1 MRIDLA
7 GWSSR
12 GLRSPDVDIDLT
24 GDDGAPAKV
33 ALIQMPNGTGKT
45 TTLELIKATL
55 SNTAGTWN
63 PDKVRSFRRRLD
75 NRPEGQF
82 VVRLLIN
89 GRPLTFELTLDFEN
103 GATRYRTTNLGS
115 GGIASGWTPP
125 PDVHRFLSPE
135 FLRLFIFDGEFADEL
150 FDPTRAEADRAIDAL
165 CQLYLLKDVS
175 DFAEGEWDRKSKAGG
190 PKTDAGLMRYQGE
203 QTALLKRENELRR
216 METAAVREVERLSK
230 LITDLD
236 AKITE
241 RLSSMKSTQAEH
253 ASALQSLND
262 ARRDVMVAAGGAM
275 SAIRMPLAIH
285 REFGNRL
292 IALKENLDHLRLPEN
307 TSAQFFE
314 ELVHEDECICGREM
328 TAGARAE
335 ITARAKRYLDA
346 DESGTINALK
356 SDIDKFTAHDGEEPL
371 DKRLTDQLRALGT
384 ARRAEH
390 QADQLVRTLKQK
402 LIDAGDEQLKAWQ
415 SELDES
421 QGKYA
426 EFHGVLSRVR
436 GDGLPDEDPIWSL
449 KQLEKKKSEVSAKI
463 AGITQTVTLRK
474 QTDLLKTILNRAA
487 ELARAEIKQDLVAEA
502 NQRLR
507 GILIN
512 DPIEIAQ
519 IDRSLRLAD
528 QEGASVG
535 QTLSVGYTFLM
546 SVLNRGNNNFP
557 LVVDSPANP
566 IDADV
571 RHNIGTLIPELCTQF
586 VGFTINT
593 ERQGFVP
600 ALEQTAASIKYL
612 TLFRKTEGTKR
623 LMGGLPRQGVTETE
637 TAVLIEER
645 EYFMNFGLGSEEEA

>member
-12 GLRSPDVDIDLT
+12 GLRSPDVDVNLADA
-24 GDDGAPAKV
+24 DGTPAKV

-55 SNTAGTWN
+55 SNTAGSWN
-63 PDKVRSFRRRLD
+63 PEKVRGFRRRLD
-75 NRPEGQF
+75 TRTEGQF
-82 VVRLLIN
+82 IVRLMIN

-103 GATRYRTTNLGS
+103 GAARYRTTNLGS
-115 GGIASGWTPP
+115 GGIAAGWTPP

-150 FDPTRAEADRAIDAL
+150 FDPARAEADRAIDAL
-165 CQLYLLKDVS
+165 CQLYLLKDAS
-175 DFAEGEWDRKSKAGG
+175 DFAEAEWDRKSKAGG
-190 PKTDAGLMRYQGE
+190 PKTDAGLQRYQAD
-203 QTALLKRENELRR
+203 QTALLKREDELRR
-216 METAAVREVERLSK
+216 MESAAAREVQRLGK

-236 AKITE
+236 AKINE
-241 RLSSMKSTQAEH
+241 RLASMKSTQAEH
-253 ASALQSLND
+253 AQALQSLND
-262 ARRDVMVAAGGAM
+262 SKRDVLAAAGSAM
-275 SAIRMPLAIH
+275 SAVRMPLAIH
-285 REFGNRL
+285 PEFGKRL

-314 ELVHEDECICGREM
+314 ELVQEDECICGREM
-328 TAGARAE
+328 TAGARTE
-335 ITARAKRYLDA
+335 IAARAKRYLDA

-356 SDIDKFTAHDGEEPL
+356 SDIDKFTTVDGEEPL
-371 DKRLTDQLRALGT
+371 DQRLAGQLRALGI

-402 LIDAGDEQLKAWQ
+402 LIDEGDDQLRAWQ
-415 SELDES
+415 TELDES
-421 QGKYA
+421 QTKYA
-426 EFHGVLSRVR
+426 ELNGILGRIR
-436 GDGLPDEDPIWSL
+436 GDGIPDEDPIWSL
-449 KQLEKKKSEVSAKI
+449 KQIEKKKTEVSAKI
-463 AGITQTVTLRK
+463 ADITQTVTLRK
-474 QTDLLKTILNRAA
+474 QTDLLKGILKRAA
-487 ELARAEIKQDLVAEA
+487 ELARAQIKQELIAEA
-502 NQRLR
+502 NQRLH
-507 GILIN
+507 GILVN
-512 DPIEIAQ
+512 DPLEIAQ
-519 IDRSLRLAD
+519 IERSLRLAD

-586 VGFTINT
+586 IGFTINT

-600 ALEQTAASIKYL
+600 ALEQAAGAVKYL
-612 TLFRKTEGTKR
+612 TLFRKTDGTKR
-623 LMGGLPRQGVTETE
+623 LMAGLPGQGVTETE
-637 TAVLIEER
+637 TAVLIEDR
-645 EYFMNFGLGSEEEA
+645 DYFMNFGLRSEEEA